1 MGTQYLEEFARLAA
15 GDSEDLIKSF
25 SGKKILVTGSTG
37 LVGSAIVRA
46 LLAANEF
53 LDARISVVLPVRN
66 IFKAKS
72 LFGEGATYLE
82 WSLGDSLDE
91 CPAADY
97 VVHAAALTASND
109 LRYKPVEVIGG
120 TVSGTTAVLNYCRR
134 VGVAGC
140 VYISSMEVYGKVDGV
155 ATEDNLGLVDPTVVR
170 NSYPESKRLSEALV
184 AAYADEYSVNACSAR
199 LAQTFG
205 AGASRDD
212 TRVFADFARRAVAG
226 ENIVLLTDGSKSNPY
241 LSTRDLPSAVFTL
254 LVHGEKGQS
263 YNVAN
268 EATYCS
274 IREMAELV
282 ACKFSNG
289 KSSVEF
295 DIDNKKAAMYPKPTH
310 LILDTAK
317 IRNLGWQP
325 HDSLEDMYAS
335 MIRSWNDR

>member
-1 MGTQYLEEFARLAA
+1 MGMQYLDEFARLAA
-15 GDSEDLIKSF
+15 SDSKSLIESF
-25 SGKKILVTGSTG
+25 SGKKVLVTGSTG
-37 LVGSAIVRA
+37 LVGSTIVRT
-46 LLAANEF
+46 LLAANKYF
-53 LDARISVVLPVRN
+53 DAHLSVILPVRN
-66 IFKAKS
+66 IGKAQS
-72 LFGEGATYLE
+72 LFGGDATCLE

-97 VVHAAALTASND
+97 VVHAAALTASKD

-134 VGVAGC
+134 VGVAGS
-140 VYISSMEVYGKVDGV
+140 VYISSMEVYGEVDGV

-170 NSYPESKRLSEALV
+170 SSYPESKRLSEALV

-205 AGASRDD
+205 AGASHNDS
-212 TRVFADFARRAVAG
+212 RVFADFARRAIAG
-226 ENIVLLTDGSKSNPY
+226 EDIVLLTDGSKSNPY
-241 LSTRDLPSAVFTL
+241 LSTRDLPSAVLTL
-254 LVHGEKGQS
+254 LTYGDKGQS

-282 ACKFSNG
+282 ANKFSNG

-295 DIDNKKAAMYPKPTH
+295 DIDQKKASMYPKPTH

-325 HDSLEDMYAS
+325 HDNLENMYAS
-335 MIRSWNDR
+335 MIRSWNDQ